1 MKVKARNS
9 DTKDPSMKDPNRKG
23 WIGVDLDG
31 TLARY
36 ESGQYPVIGEPLY
49 PMADYVRALIE
60 EDQFEVKIFTAR
72 ACEPEQIPIVKAW
85 LKANGFP
92 DLEVTNA
99 KDYYMEQMWD
109 DRCLRVSTNSGDFEC
124 SPSY

>member
-1 MKVKARNS
+1 
-9 DTKDPSMKDPNRKG
+9 MKDPNRKL

-36 ESGQYPVIGEPLY
+36 ESGQFPKIGEPLY
-49 PMADYVRALIE
+49 PMAQYVRDLIAE
-60 EDQFEVKIFTAR
+60 GEYEVKIFTAR
-72 ACEPEQIPIVKAW
+72 ACEPDQIPLVKEW

-99 KDYYMEQMWD
+99 KDYYMEEMWD
-109 DRCLRVSTNSGDFEC
+109 DRCVRVRSNSGDFQWKA
-124 SPSY
+124 